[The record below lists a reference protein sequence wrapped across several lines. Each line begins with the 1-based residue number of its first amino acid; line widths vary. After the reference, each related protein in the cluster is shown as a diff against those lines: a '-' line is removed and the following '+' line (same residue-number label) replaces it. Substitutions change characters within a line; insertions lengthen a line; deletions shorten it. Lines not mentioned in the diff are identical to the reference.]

1 MLELSLK
8 SVGKYYNVTKVL
20 ENVTFDAK
28 TGDRIGLIGR
38 NGSGKTTI
46 FKMIVGLE
54 PHDGGNIIIR
64 KDARVGYLDQIPEY
78 DEIITVESVIKEALA
93 EHYEAMGK
101 LREMELQMS
110 ALSGVELDRLM
121 SSYSKVQDKFI
132 SLGGYEMEEWYNRIV
147 QGFNFSEE
155 FLIQSFE
162 KLSGGEKT
170 SVLLAKILLT
180 KPDILLL
187 DEPSNHLDT
196 HAIHWLEDYLKSYE
210 GTVIT
215 ISHDRYF
222 LDNIV
227 NKIVE
232 VEHMVTEEYHGN
244 YTYYVEEK
252 ERRIA
257 ALLEAYK
264 NQEKKIKAMKEA
276 IQRFYAWSHGGQ
288 NEDMIAKARNME
300 KRIERMDK
308 IDRPKV
314 NHRKARIQFSS
325 SDRSA
330 NEALVLSDISKS
342 FGDKDV
348 LKKVDMDIRFG
359 EFVGLLGK
367 NGSGKSTIF
376 KIIMDRMTPD
386 SGTKNIGSRVKI
398 AYLDQ
403 NVEFENENM
412 TVIEM
417 FRDIFECKEIEA
429 RSKLAGSLFFGEDV
443 FKKVSSLSGGEKTR
457 LKLCILMNSD
467 VNFLLFDEPTNHLDI
482 DSREMLE
489 LALESFKGTMLFISH
504 DRYFINKIADRIDYL
519 EDGSIKSYI
528 GGYDY
533 FLEKFINRPNN
544 DSIQKLRKDMN
555 NVAEF
560 SKTESSKKP
569 TDDSNKDLSNKNSG
583 FEDKSKDDIK
593 PKKKNTMKINLV
605 EEELSRLEEN
615 LEDISKKIIEN
626 SSNYVQ
632 LQELNTEKEYM
643 EIKIIELMEQL
654 EELNS

>member
-20 ENVTFDAK
+20 ESVTFDAK

-54 PHDGGNIIIR
+54 PHDGGSIIIR

-78 DEIITVESVIKEALA
+78 DEQITVETVIKEALK
-93 EHYEAMGK
+93 EHYEV
-101 LREMELQMS
+101 LDSIRDMERKMS
-110 ALSGVELDRLM
+110 ILTGVELERLM
-121 SSYSKVQDKFI
+121 SVYSKAQDKFI
-132 SLGGYEMEEWYNRIV
+132 SLGGYEIDEWYNRIV
-147 QGFNFSEE
+147 CGFNFSEE
-155 FLIQSFE
+155 FLSQSFE

-196 HAIHWLEDYLKSYE
+196 HAIHWLEDYLKTYE

-227 NKIVE
+227 TKIVE
-232 VEHMVTEEYHGN
+232 VENMVTEEYHGN
-244 YTYYVEEK
+244 YSYFIEEK
-252 ERRIA
+252 ERRIT
-257 ALLEAYK
+257 ALMEKYK
-264 NQEKKIKAMKEA
+264 NQEKKIKEMKDA

-288 NEDMIAKARNME
+288 NEAMIAKARNME
-300 KRIERMDK
+300 KRIEKMDK
-308 IDRPKV
+308 MDKPKV
-314 NHRKARIQFSS
+314 NHKKARIKFSS

-330 NEALVLSDISKS
+330 NEALILSEISKS
-342 FGDKDV
+342 FEEKDV
-348 LKKVDMDIRFG
+348 LIDVDMDIRFG

-376 KIIMDRMTPD
+376 KIIMDRISPD
-386 SGTKNIGSRVKI
+386 SGTKKIGSRVKI

-412 TVIEM
+412 TVIET

-489 LALESFKGTMLFISH
+489 LALESFTGTMLFISH

-519 EDGSIKSYI
+519 ENGKIKSYI

-533 FLEKFINRPNN
+533 FLEKFISEPT
-544 DSIQKLRKDMN
+544 
-555 NVAEF
+555 V
-560 SKTESSKKP
+560 SKKS
-569 TDDSNKDLSNKNSG
+569 SNN
-583 FEDKSKDDIK
+583 EDVKKENPELDELKKMPLPITITNEEQNK
-593 PKKKNTMKINLV
+593 PKKKNVMKINLV
-605 EEELSRLEEN
+605 ENEISKLEEN
-615 LEDISKKIIEN
+615 LEDISRKIMEN
-626 SSNYVQ
+626 SSDYVQ
-632 LQELNTEKEYM
+632 LQELNTERDQV
-643 EIKIIELMEQL
+643 EIRLIELMEQL
-654 EELNS
+654 EQLNTI